1 MFHAHRET
9 RSEVVLCGLAVLGLS
24 VVPNS
29 TLAAEGVQG
38 EVALSAPGACSA
50 FVVST
55 GENFSLLHQR
65 EHYALYEGD
74 LIRGALLDRGESEME
89 IVGQTT
95 LAVTVEQSA
104 LTLDRAA
111 ALYRRRCG
119 LGRD

>member
-1 MFHAHRET
+1 MFHARRRT
-9 RSEVVLCGLAVLGLS
+9 RSEVILFGLAVLGLS
-24 VVPNS
+24 ALPNS
-29 TLAAEGVQG
+29 TLAVEGMQG
-38 EVALSAPGACSA
+38 EVALSAPGACSS

-74 LIRGALLDRGESEME
+74 LVRGALPDRGEYELE

-104 LTLDRAA
+104 LTLDKAA
-111 ALYRRRCG
+111 ALYRTRCG